1 MTHHATDTYTTHS
14 NCGGTILSGGSGDK
28 EHIYCDRCRA
38 YIYDVEA
45 WGVPTGTDAA
55 ANRAAWDAGAES
67 SPAASEAEPDT
78 DYICA
83 VCHDCTDLTSAERA
97 MAIAG
102 TLLDDEGLYYCAGC
116 WADVYGAR
124 S

>member
-1 MTHHATDTYTTHS
+1 MTTTDTGCAIEG
-14 NCGGTILSGGSGDK
+14 CGAAGMTCTYCGDVMCDEHAGNGYSCCDGG
-28 EHIYCDRCRA
+28 
-38 YIYDVEA
+38 V
-45 WGVPTGTDAA
+45 
-55 ANRAAWDAGAES
+55 
-67 SPAASEAEPDT
+67 EPDT